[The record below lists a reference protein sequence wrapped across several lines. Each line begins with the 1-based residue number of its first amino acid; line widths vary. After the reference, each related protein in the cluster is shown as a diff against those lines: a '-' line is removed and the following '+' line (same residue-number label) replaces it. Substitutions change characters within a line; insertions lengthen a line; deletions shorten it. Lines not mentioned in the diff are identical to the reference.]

1 MIRDMIVVSPD
12 TPLIDIHRLFV
23 EEEIHG
29 APVVNEQDQVVGVV
43 STLDLLRAIQEQA
56 EDVAGSS
63 TYYQDGLPSLGVD
76 WTELAGDSEER
87 VKNLTASDVMTR
99 ELVRVSPEASL
110 AEVARTMLKQ
120 HVHRVLVVAQ
130 GNLVGVITTYDLL
143 RVLAGQVPETRE
155 RTGFAR

>member
-1 MIRDMIVVSPD
+1 
-12 TPLIDIHRLFV
+12 
-23 EEEIHG
+23 
-29 APVVNEQDQVVGVV
+29 
-43 STLDLLRAIQEQA
+43 
-56 EDVAGSS
+56 
-63 TYYQDGLPSLGVD
+63 
-76 WTELAGDSEER
+76 LAGDSEER